1 MKLRPCGELAVLV
14 ELTDLDEVMGF
25 AGPVRAIPQVV
36 DVVCGEAT
44 LLVSVAD
51 PRELAEVSDAIT
63 RAAPTTSSVVAR
75 TLEIPVTYDGDDL
88 QEVAQQT
95 GLTPAEVVE
104 AHTRFP
110 WRVAFGGFAPGFAYL
125 VGGDPRLTVRR
136 RDQPRPRVP
145 NGAVGLAGRYSGIY
159 PRASPGGWQL
169 IGSTAVTL
177 FDPQR
182 TPPAL
187 LEPGSLVRFV
197 DRDRRG

>member
-25 AGPVRAIPQVV
+25 AEPVRAIPQVV

-110 WRVAFGGFAPGFAYL
+110 WRVAFGGFAP
-125 VGGDPRLTVRR
+125 
-136 RDQPRPRVP
+136 
-145 NGAVGLAGRYSGIY
+145 
-159 PRASPGGWQL
+159 ASPIWL
-169 IGSTAVTL
+169 AAIRGSPCGAATSPDHASPTARL
-177 FDPQR
+177 
-182 TPPAL
+182 A
-187 LEPGSLVRFV
+187 
-197 DRDRRG
+197 